1 MNATITRCLLASVAL
16 GGLAGALLSAPTAKA
31 DADGFLDR
39 LQSLGWYDDR
49 GPSHLVANGYLVCQ
63 MLGRGQTGVQV
74 ARNIYVNTD
83 ASVTEDDAAWFVI
96 ISVEEL
102 CPQYD
107 HRTDNQG
114 VAA

>member
-1 MNATITRCLLASVAL
+1 MNATTVRCLLASVAL
-16 GGLAGALLSAPTAKA
+16 GACAGALLSAPTADA
-31 DADGFLDR
+31 DAAGFLTR

-49 GPSHLVANGYLVCQ
+49 GSGHLVANGYLVCQ
-63 MLGRGQTGVQV
+63 MLGRGLNGVQV
-74 ARNIYVNTD
+74 ARDLYLNTD
-83 ASVTEDDAAWFVI
+83 ASVTENDAAQFVI

-107 HRTDNQG
+107 RRNQG